1 MQAVASTCQPALELI
16 QFSRPAGSKV
26 KFELDK
32 QTGLLYVDR
41 ILYSSVRYPHN

>member
-1 MQAVASTCQPALELI
+1 MVIHIALA
-16 QFSRPAGSKV
+16 AGSKV